1 MTSDATS
8 PRTPSNL
15 RSVALAVAL
24 LGVFAKV
31 YLFFGNFTRV
41 STLYLVLTW
50 ISVVLGV
57 VAMVGS
63 VVTLVS
69 RSPEWMPYV
78 AFILGLIAF
87 VPVVGVAA

>member
-1 MTSDATS
+1 MTPAATS
-8 PRTPSNL
+8 PRTLTNL

-31 YLFFGNFTRV
+31 GLFLGNFTTV
-41 STLYLVLTW
+41 STLYLVFTW

-57 VAMVGS
+57 AAIVGS
-63 VVTLVS
+63 VVALVS
-69 RSPEWMPYV
+69 RGPDWMPYM